1 MSAPAP
7 APEGGG
13 VNQRPELAPEVLP
26 SAAAEEGGG
35 NQRPAAPAEAE
46 AEESGVLSEEQ
57 LGLLLQDETV
67 QR

>member
-13 VNQRPELAPEVLP
+13 VNQRPERAPEVLP

-46 AEESGVLSEEQ
+46 ESGVLSEEQ